1 MTLEDYDDMYSP
13 DLRPF
18 FRVVRA
24 AVAGLLLCGLLSL
37 LIGCSPKVIE
47 VPVPQVHT
55 EYVSKTDTL
64 IRKDSVYFRD
74 SVYIVQRGDT
84 IYHNAY
90 HTIYKD
96 KLVYNTKTDTIHKT
110 DTVTVVQRVEVEK
123 KVSWW
128 KKTWN
133 KIEDTLLIVAV
144 VALLIAVARW
154 RIKNKLKR

>member
-24 AVAGLLLCGLLSL
+24 AVAGLLLCGVLSL

-74 SVYIVQRGDT
+74 SVYIIQRGDT

-128 KKTWN
+128 QRVKA
-133 KIEDTLLIVAV
+133 ELGGVLLLLLVAV
-144 VALLIAVARW
+144 ALFLAARW
-154 RIKNKLKR
+154 WIKNRLKQ